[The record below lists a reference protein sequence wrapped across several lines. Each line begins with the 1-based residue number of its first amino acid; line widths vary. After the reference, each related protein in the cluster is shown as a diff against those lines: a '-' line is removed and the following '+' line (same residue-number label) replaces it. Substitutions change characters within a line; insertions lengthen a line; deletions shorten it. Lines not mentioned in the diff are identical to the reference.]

1 MRDWYSRKSPE
12 ERRDVVAR
20 RDPAAVRSSE
30 QRRYL
35 KRRGTPAQVANYT
48 MNNAIRDGHLNRGPC
63 EVCGSREGVEG
74 HHEDYSKPL
83 DVRWLCREH
92 HKALHAFKR
101 VGLVG
106 GTTQ

>member
-1 MRDWYSRKSPE
+1 MD
-12 ERRDVVAR
+12 ERREHIAK
-20 RDPAAVRSSE
+20 RDQQAVQAGER
-30 QRRYL
+30 RRYE
-35 KRRGTPAQVANYT
+35 RRKGSAFVACNRAVG
-48 MNNAIRDGHLNRGPC
+48 NAIRDGRLNRGPC
-63 EVCGSREGVEG
+63 EVCGSRESVEG